1 MKIILSKMKS
11 ISDVITKRSCEVFV
25 MCKTDAEYYDK
36 LKGTNGC
43 VDIHEIA
50 WETNQ

>member
-1 MKIILSKMKS
+1 MKIILG
-11 ISDVITKRSCEVFV
+11 ISDVITNSSSEVFV

-36 LKGTNGC
+36 LKGTNGY
-43 VDIHEIA
+43 VDIHEIT